1 MADPLSALRAATGQS
16 PDQTGSDLPSIPAV
30 PLTSSPH
37 ETNFL
42 ASVKSWLE
50 KAAGTAGFVSRRD
63 LASYGV
69 IQANSDGTFGPVV
82 PPNKT
87 VPPAP
92 TNLQATG
99 AMTNIILDW
108 DDPNAAYGNHA
119 YTEVWASET
128 ISFSTAVMVGQS
140 AGFNF
145 AHAVGAGSTRYYW
158 IRFVSTSDVKGPYN
172 DVGGTVAN
180 TSNDPAWLLS
190 VLNNQITED
199 QLYTTLNTRI
209 DLIDAASSV
218 AGSVNARVQAVQDV
232 VNDFLIAPDWL
243 IGTTYAIGDMVVYS
257 GKLYRALR
265 TTVGDQP
272 NTSALDWQ
280 LIGDYTSLGAT
291 VAGHTTDIAT
301 LVTDLGAEVTARTVL
316 AAGGATKRSIFRQGS
331 APSSVGLIAGDLW
344 IDTSSNYATDFFAS
358 DYASIRHKMYQWS
371 GTDWVDSTDD
381 QIYDNA
387 AAIVTEQS
395 VRADADNAIA
405 VDLTALTSRVG
416 TAESS
421 LVTEQ
426 TTRASADTALASR
439 ATALEATV
447 NSGTDCNTALK
458 ARIASE
464 ETARASADTALA
476 SRATALEATVNSGT
490 DGNTALKARIVSE
503 ETARASGDSA
513 NASSITAVQA
523 RLDSGGD
530 ISNAIVL
537 SQTTASTGVTN
548 AATAQTTANSKVK
561 TFFQTSS
568 PTASTTGDLWVDTDD
583 NNHIYRWS
591 GSAWSDA
598 HDARITST
606 ASQVTT
612 IQTTVDGHTTSIAT
626 NATSIDG
633 VKAQYTVKIDN
644 NGVMSGYGLSSD
656 LIAGT
661 GVLSKFIA
669 SVDQF
674 AVVAPNRTAG
684 QLNSVP
690 FAVLRTSQTINGVS
704 FAPGVYI
711 DGASINTGTIGNT
724 QIANAAIDTAK
735 IADASIV
742 TAKIGDAQI
751 TDAKIS
757 GVIQSTGYA
766 PGNTGWQ
773 IDKDGSVEFG
783 SGVFRG
789 NIYAEAG
796 FFSGVVSAA
805 SVQAALSNSTNYTY
819 GTPGTYS
826 LTIPTGLDA
835 DSIRVR
841 IIGGSG
847 GGGGGGGGT
856 RAAYSAGQIAEA
868 QAGMSANRAKMEAL
882 YKRYA
887 EDIASRE
894 ADIAANYG
902 TAATNLGGI
911 YDTATGN
918 ISKAYDAA
926 RAAQNQQLLNLGM
939 TEQTP
944 VQTFGNQTAATTG
957 LENLRAAVL
966 AQNEASRKAAIT
978 NQRLAS
984 EGATREG
991 VQKLSAY
998 DAEVARAIA
1007 EMQSATVSSG
1017 GGGGSSSGLSPNQY
1031 ASLALQKMKMDQD
1044 AQIAAANLAAK
1055 TAPKATVD
1063 KQALLNQVAGSPGLT
1078 SDQYNMFRA
1087 LNG

>member
-82 PPNKT
+82 PPNKS

-119 YTEVWASET
+119 FTEVWASET

-316 AAGGATKRSIFRQGS
+316 AAGVATKRSIFRQGTAPAS
-331 APSSVGLIAGDLW
+331 AGLNAGDLW
-344 IDTSSNYATDFFAS
+344 IDTSSSYATDFFAA

-447 NSGTDCNTALK
+447 NSGTDGNTALK

-464 ETARASADTALA
+464 ETARASADTHSPAG
-476 SRATALEATVNSGT
+476 R
-490 DGNTALKARIVSE
+490 R
-503 ETARASGDSA
+503 
-513 NASSITAVQA
+513 
-523 RLDSGGD
+523 RLR
-530 ISNAIVL
+530 
-537 SQTTASTGVTN
+537 
-548 AATAQTTANSKVK
+548 
-561 TFFQTSS
+561 
-568 PTASTTGDLWVDTDD
+568 P
-583 NNHIYRWS
+583 R
-591 GSAWSDA
+591 
-598 HDARITST
+598 
-606 ASQVTT
+606 
-612 IQTTVDGHTTSIAT
+612 
-626 NATSIDG
+626 
-633 VKAQYTVKIDN
+633 
-644 NGVMSGYGLSSD
+644 
-656 LIAGT
+656 
-661 GVLSKFIA
+661 
-669 SVDQF
+669 
-674 AVVAPNRTAG
+674 
-684 QLNSVP
+684 
-690 FAVLRTSQTINGVS
+690 
-704 FAPGVYI
+704 
-711 DGASINTGTIGNT
+711 
-724 QIANAAIDTAK
+724 
-735 IADASIV
+735 
-742 TAKIGDAQI
+742 
-751 TDAKIS
+751 
-757 GVIQSTGYA
+757 
-766 PGNTGWQ
+766 
-773 IDKDGSVEFG
+773 
-783 SGVFRG
+783 
-789 NIYAEAG
+789 
-796 FFSGVVSAA
+796 
-805 SVQAALSNSTNYTY
+805 
-819 GTPGTYS
+819 
-826 LTIPTGLDA
+826 
-835 DSIRVR
+835 
-841 IIGGSG
+841 
-847 GGGGGGGGT
+847 
-856 RAAYSAGQIAEA
+856 
-868 QAGMSANRAKMEAL
+868 
-882 YKRYA
+882 
-887 EDIASRE
+887 
-894 ADIAANYG
+894 
-902 TAATNLGGI
+902 
-911 YDTATGN
+911 
-918 ISKAYDAA
+918 
-926 RAAQNQQLLNLGM
+926 
-939 TEQTP
+939 
-944 VQTFGNQTAATTG
+944 
-957 LENLRAAVL
+957 
-966 AQNEASRKAAIT
+966 
-978 NQRLAS
+978 
-984 EGATREG
+984 
-991 VQKLSAY
+991 
-998 DAEVARAIA
+998 
-1007 EMQSATVSSG
+1007 
-1017 GGGGSSSGLSPNQY
+1017 
-1031 ASLALQKMKMDQD
+1031 
-1044 AQIAAANLAAK
+1044 
-1055 TAPKATVD
+1055 
-1063 KQALLNQVAGSPGLT
+1063 
-1078 SDQYNMFRA
+1078 
-1087 LNG
+1087 